1 MFSLLGGIFLG
12 WSLGAND
19 ASNVFGTAVASKMLK
34 FRTAALLASVFVI
47 LGALIS
53 GQAGI
58 DTLSGLTRIDLEQ
71 AIISS
76 VSAGLAVTFMTLLR
90 LPVSTSQ
97 AVVGGIVGIG
107 IINKQVNLGGLG
119 KVMICWIGTPIGAM
133 VLALFLYRL
142 LGLIYNRLN
151 LNMFKS
157 DIVLRL
163 CLIITGSYGAYALG
177 ANNVANVTAVFVGA
191 GLLNVFSAAMIGGA
205 SIALGILTFSR
216 PVMETVGEKLVKLDP
231 FSALVVVLS
240 LSVTMHIYTLVG
252 VPVSSSQAVVGGVLG
267 VGIVK
272 GVNTVKAKTLLHI
285 LLGWLFT
292 PVVSC
297 LLALAI
303 YFAVHLQY
311 IPSG

>member
-1 MFSLLGGIFLG
+1 MFSLLSGIFLG

-58 DTLSGLTRIDLEQ
+58 DTLRGLTRIDLEQ

-76 VSAGLAVTFMTLLR
+76 VAAGLAVTFMTLLR

>member
-34 FRTAALLASVFVI
+34 FWTAALLASVFVI

-76 VSAGLAVTFMTLLR
+76 VAAGLAVTFMTLLR

-133 VLALFLYRL
+133 VLVLFLYRL

-157 DIVLRL
+157 D
-163 CLIITGSYGAYALG
+163 CCACA
-177 ANNVANVTAVFVGA
+177 
-191 GLLNVFSAAMIGGA
+191 
-205 SIALGILTFSR
+205 
-216 PVMETVGEKLVKLDP
+216 
-231 FSALVVVLS
+231 
-240 LSVTMHIYTLVG
+240 
-252 VPVSSSQAVVGGVLG
+252 
-267 VGIVK
+267 
-272 GVNTVKAKTLLHI
+272 
-285 LLGWLFT
+285 
-292 PVVSC
+292 
-297 LLALAI
+297 
-303 YFAVHLQY
+303 
-311 IPSG
+311 

>member
-58 DTLSGLTRIDLEQ
+58 DTLRGLTRIDLEQ

-76 VSAGLAVTFMTLLR
+76 VAAAIVVTFMTILR

-97 AVVGGIVGIG
+97 SVVGGIIGIG

-157 DIVLRL
+157 DILLRL

-252 VPVSSSQAVVGGVLG
+252 VPVSSSQAVIGGVVG
-267 VGIVK
+267 VGIIK
-272 GVNTVKAKTLLHI
+272 GVNTVNAKTLLHI
-285 LLGWLFT
+285 LLAWFLT
-292 PVVSC
+292 PIVSC
-297 LLALAI
+297 LLALSI

-311 IPSG
+311 IPPG

>member
-58 DTLSGLTRIDLEQ
+58 DTLRGLTRIDLEQ

-76 VSAGLAVTFMTLLR
+76 VAAGLAVTFMTLLR

-133 VLALFLYRL
+133 VLALFLYRI

>member
-34 FRTAALLASVFVI
+34 FRTAALLASAFVI

-58 DTLSGLTRIDLEQ
+58 DTLRGLTRIDLEQ

-76 VSAGLAVTFMTLLR
+76 VAAGLAVTFMTLLR

>member
-1 MFSLLGGIFLG
+1 MFSLLSGIFLG

-76 VSAGLAVTFMTLLR
+76 VAAGLAVTFMTLLR

>member
-34 FRTAALLASVFVI
+34 FWTAALLASIFVI

-58 DTLSGLTRIDLEQ
+58 ETLKGLTRIDLEK

-76 VSAGLAVTFMTLLR
+76 VAAAMAVTLMTLLR

-97 AVVGGIVGIG
+97 SVVGGIIGIG
-107 IINKQVNLGGLG
+107 IINKQIYLEGLG
-119 KVMICWIGTPIGAM
+119 KVMVCWLGTPIGAM
-133 VLALFLYRL
+133 VVALFLYRIL
-142 LGLIYNRLN
+142 AHIYNRMN

-157 DIVLRL
+157 DILLRL
-163 CLIITGSYGAYALG
+163 CLVVTGSYGAYALG

-191 GLLNVFSAAMIGGA
+191 GLLNAFSAAAIGGV
-205 SIALGILTFSR
+205 SIAFGILTFSR

-231 FSALVVVLS
+231 FSALVVVLA

-285 LLGWLFT
+285 LLGWVFT

-297 LLALAI
+297 LLALGI
-303 YFAVHLQY
+303 YFAIHLQY